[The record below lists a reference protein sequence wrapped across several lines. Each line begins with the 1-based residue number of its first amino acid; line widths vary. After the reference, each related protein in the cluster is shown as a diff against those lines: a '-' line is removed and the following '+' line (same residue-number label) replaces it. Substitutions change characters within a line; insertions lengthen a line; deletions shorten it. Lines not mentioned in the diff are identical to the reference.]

1 MLTYRKP
8 LANVQRL
15 LLLLLLLHLAFIS
28 LTDAQVKKRQATVTR
43 KTSVGKRRSKDGRG
57 QRPPVALSSKKETR
71 ATMAQ
76 AKIDSQLLYVL
87 KIRRGEKSPVADVQ
101 SLERSIKI
109 DGQGRTLIDLEASV
123 SDDLLREI
131 QRLGGEII
139 SSFKQFNAIRANFP
153 IDKLEELAALR
164 DIKFIRPA
172 TAPTM
177 DTPVHGF

>member
-1 MLTYRKP
+1 MLAYRKS
-8 LANVQRL
+8 LANLPL
-15 LLLLLLLHLAFIS
+15 LLLLPLLLPLAFLG
-28 LTDAQVKKRQATVTR
+28 LTDAQVKKRQATVTK
-43 KTSVGKRRSKDGRG
+43 KTSVEAQRSKGGKGRR
-57 QRPPVALSSKKETR
+57 QPVAISSKKEMR
-71 ATMAQ
+71 AMAE

-87 KIRRGEKSPVADVQ
+87 KIRRGRKSPVADVQ

-109 DGQGRTLIDLEASV
+109 DEQGRTLIDLEASV
-123 SDDLLREI
+123 SDELLREI

-153 IDKLEELAALR
+153 IDKLEDLAALR

>member
-1 MLTYRKP
+1 
-8 LANVQRL
+8 
-15 LLLLLLLHLAFIS
+15 
-28 LTDAQVKKRQATVTR
+28 
-43 KTSVGKRRSKDGRG
+43 
-57 QRPPVALSSKKETR
+57 
-71 ATMAQ
+71 MAE

-109 DGQGRTLIDLEASV
+109 DEQGRTLIDLEASV
-123 SDDLLREI
+123 SDELLSEI

-139 SSFKQFNAIRANFP
+139 SSFKRFNAIRANFP
-153 IDKLEELAALR
+153 IDKLEALAALK

-172 TAPTM
+172 AAPTL

>member
-1 MLTYRKP
+1 MFACRKP
-8 LANVQRL
+8 LANMQRL
-15 LLLLLLLHLAFIS
+15 LLLLLLLHLALLS
-28 LTDAQVKKRQATVTR
+28 LTAAQVKKRQATVTR
-43 KTSVGKRRSKDGRG
+43 KTSMGTHRSKDGKG
-57 QRPPVALSSKKETR
+57 QRPPVALSSKKEMR
-71 ATMAQ
+71 AMAQ

-109 DGQGRTLIDLEASV
+109 DSQGRTLIDLEASV
-123 SDDLLREI
+123 SEELLCEI

-153 IDKLEELAALR
+153 IDKLEDLAALR

-172 TAPTM
+172 AAPTM